1 LTFTTD
7 YVQSN
12 IVGVARLQDAL
23 ERLAK
28 AIRDVE
34 TEVAAMKAERDPL
47 ASHIFI
53 SRRHYWNAKDT
64 KGGKR
69 REINARLSFNTAC
82 ELGFR
87 GSLDEWDPIRRWSIA
102 LREKRAELIVTKTGW
117 I

>member
-1 LTFTTD
+1 LTFSKD

-23 ERLAK
+23 DRLTA

-34 TEVAAMKAERDPL
+34 IELAAMEAEHDPL

-53 SRRHYWNAKDT
+53 SRRHYRNVNDT

-69 REINARLSFNTAC
+69 RKINARLSFNTAC

-87 GSLDEWDPIRRWSIA
+87 GSLDEWERLTGAVARR
-102 LREKRAELIVTKTGW
+102 
-117 I
+117 